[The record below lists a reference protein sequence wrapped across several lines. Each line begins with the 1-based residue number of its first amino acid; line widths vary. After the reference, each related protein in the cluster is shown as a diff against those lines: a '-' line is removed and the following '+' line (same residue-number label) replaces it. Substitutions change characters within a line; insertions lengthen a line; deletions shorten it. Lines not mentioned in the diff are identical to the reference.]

1 MWVPILVP
9 VADLW
14 LMYNGA
20 NYIVNH
26 AFASDLERSVL
37 VSFGLWLLSLVGS
50 SSSASRLLL
59 RTNLSAYIWFF
70 VDMAARFENFLH

>member
-9 VADLW
+9 FADLW
-14 LMYNGA
+14 LMYRPS
-20 NYIVNH
+20 H
-26 AFASDLERSVL
+26 AFALDLERSVP

-50 SSSASRLLL
+50 SSSASQLLL

-70 VDMAARFENFLH
+70 VDMAARLEHFLH